1 MLLTHPMPVAVWLDA
16 ADRPARLVYQ
26 GTRFTTID
34 EPTPLPRDDDWP
46 TGITH
51 PPAPSREVG
60 WRFTARSTATGETL
74 VFDLRR
80 AASGWQVEQVYA

>member
-1 MLLTHPMPVAVWLDA
+1 MLLAQPTPVAVWLDA

-34 EPTPLPRDDDWP
+34 EPTPLPHEADWP

-51 PPAPSREVG
+51 PPTRSRSVG
-60 WRFTARSTATGETL
+60 WRFTARSTTDGETL
-74 VFDLRR
+74 VFDLCR
-80 AASGWQVEQVYA
+80 AAAEWHVVQVYA